1 MMNPLGDLYTL
12 VYKTLKEKFKRCLHT
27 KVGESHINFK
37 QKKVL
42 CVESPDPL
50 TDGTQRLLGS
60 AQGLLHC
67 KYRNNKT
74 V

>member
-12 VYKTLKEKFKRCLHT
+12 VYKTLKEKFKRRLHT
-27 KVGESHINFK
+27 KMGESHINFK

-50 TDGTQRLLGS
+50 TDGTQCLL
-60 AQGLLHC
+60 GLLHC